1 MVADGVNALADV
13 DTNIAIHTDLVIM
26 PFLDD
31 TLPVIVSFTI
41 CIAKIAVGFI

>member
-31 TLPVIVSFTI
+31 TPAIVSFTI
-41 CIAKIAVGFI
+41 CIAKIDVGFI